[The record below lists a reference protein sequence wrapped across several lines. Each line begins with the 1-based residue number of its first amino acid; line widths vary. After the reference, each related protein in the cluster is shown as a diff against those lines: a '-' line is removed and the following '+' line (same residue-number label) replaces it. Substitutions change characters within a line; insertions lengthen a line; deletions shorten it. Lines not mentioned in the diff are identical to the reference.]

1 VTEKR
6 TDEVEPSGAGEAFE
20 QVRAMPGVRAS
31 GPGAN
36 GPAAG
41 EAQLAG
47 AHLVPAAVVPT
58 GLGQAGQPPTGQPPT
73 DGVPTGSTQND
84 LTRAGQ
90 PAADLALS
98 DLAPRNP
105 RPGDLTVPIVTLAD
119 APTGAPQTQWP
130 ETRLPDAGLPGT
142 HLPESQLPEVEQLGQ
157 PGTETEPA
165 DAGLDEVEF
174 PEPELVNGDGGSET
188 GAAAAAR
195 RAPAVLV
202 EGDDT
207 ASVVEAAGH
216 FRIYLG
222 AVAGVGK
229 TYDMLNE
236 GKRRLERGTDVV
248 VGFVEAHKRPLTE
261 ALLVGFEIV
270 PRKKVEYRGAW
281 FEEMDLDA
289 VKARHPKVALVDELA
304 HTNVPGSGRHAK
316 RWEDVLELLDAGID
330 VITTLNIQHVE
341 SLADAVEQ
349 MTGAHVRERVPDWVV
364 RKANQIEL
372 VDSSPEQ
379 LRRRMLH
386 GNIYPAEKIP
396 YALTHFFQ
404 TDNLIA
410 LRELALRYLADETEE
425 ELLEHLR
432 RHSQKRLW
440 ETRERILVAVTGA
453 PGTDVLLRRAAR
465 MASRAKGEL
474 NVVHI
479 ISSDAKPEKDK
490 AGFES
495 LRKLVSDL
503 GAHWYEVAHSDPA
516 QAITDFAQ
524 EHQITQIVLGSS
536 QRSRWQELTG
546 GGPIVRKVIRRAG
559 DLGIDVHVIAR
570 RQLPAGFDHSTE
582 LPEES

>member
-1 VTEKR
+1 
-6 TDEVEPSGAGEAFE
+6 
-20 QVRAMPGVRAS
+20 
-31 GPGAN
+31 
-36 GPAAG
+36 
-41 EAQLAG
+41 L
-47 AHLVPAAVVPT
+47 
-58 GLGQAGQPPTGQPPT
+58 
-73 DGVPTGSTQND
+73 
-84 LTRAGQ
+84 
-90 PAADLALS
+90 
-98 DLAPRNP
+98 
-105 RPGDLTVPIVTLAD
+105 
-119 APTGAPQTQWP
+119 
-130 ETRLPDAGLPGT
+130 
-142 HLPESQLPEVEQLGQ
+142 
-157 PGTETEPA
+157 TETKEV
-165 DAGLDEVEF
+165 LDEVIAGS
-174 PEPELVNGDGGSET
+174 PPGGGGLGGRTSRPLPDE
-188 GAAAAAR
+188 
-195 RAPAVLV
+195 
-202 EGDDT
+202 EDT

-261 ALLVGFEIV
+261 GLLEGFEIV
-270 PRKKVEYRGAW
+270 PRKVVEYRGAQ

-289 VKARHPKVALVDELA
+289 VLARHPKVALVDELA

-349 MTGAHVRERVPDWVV
+349 MTGARVKERVPDWVV
-364 RKANQIEL
+364 RKANQLEL

-386 GNIYPAEKIP
+386 GNIYPPEKIP
-396 YALTHFFQ
+396 YALSHFFQ

-410 LRELALRYLADETEE
+410 LRELALRFLADETEE

-432 RHSQKRLW
+432 RHREKRLW
-440 ETRERILVAVTGA
+440 ETRERFLVAVTGA

-465 MASRAKGEL
+465 MAARAKGEL
-474 NVVHI
+474 SVIHVVAT
-479 ISSDAKPEKDK
+479 DAQASKNTK
-490 AGFES
+490 FES

-503 GAHWYEVAHSDPA
+503 GARWYEVSNSDPA

-524 EHQITQIVLGSS
+524 ENQVTQIVLGSS

-546 GGPIVRKVIRRAG
+546 GGPIVRRIIRRAG

-570 RQLPAGFDHSTE
+570 RQLPPGDDHHSE
-582 LPEES
+582 LGEES